1 MRKYLQGKDGRWEG
15 RFKTYENRY
24 RSVYGN
30 TYKETKEKLIKLKNE
45 NHRNTVYQTAFSKL
59 ADLWLKSRKNG
70 FESQKFSVKDF
81 KLKTNK
87 KQIKILS
94 EADRKRL
101 EYYLLRGKD
110 LSKYGVLLSL
120 YCGMRIGEICAL
132 RWQDTDLTLG
142 TVTVSKILQWLTDT
156 ENKGKTKIVITE
168 PKSQS
173 AKRII
178 PLPDFLS
185 AVLKE
190 LHPENQNFFFL
201 TGSDSFTE
209 PRTVKY
215 RFKKYLKECGIE
227 STNFHT
233 LRHTFATRYVEIG
246 FDMKSLSEILGHS
259 NVATTLNLYAHPS
272 LLHKKEI
279 MNKLTPF

>member
-227 STNFHT
+227 STRDRRKFCVK
-233 LRHTFATRYVEIG
+233 AE
-246 FDMKSLSEILGHS
+246 
-259 NVATTLNLYAHPS
+259 
-272 LLHKKEI
+272 
-279 MNKLTPF
+279 